1 MPDKVEQKDHTTRD
15 LDTLILLGTF
25 LAVFGMAVM
34 VAVFYTDTFHGKIV
48 NLISGGLIFLIGL
61 AGVIK
66 GRWNRKKG

>member
-1 MPDKVEQKDHTTRD
+1 MSDKVEQKDHTARD
-15 LDTLILLGTF
+15 LDTLILIGSF
-25 LAVFGMAVM
+25 LAVFGVAVM
-34 VAVFYTDTFHGKIV
+34 IAVFYTDTFHGKIV